1 MNTLLSLRHSSA
13 TSVDDGPTLPEMLRM
28 RGMDQSSLLEQA
40 EALTRAEFGSQVFVR
55 GVVEIS
61 NFCRQ
66 NCHYCG
72 MRRSRADL
80 ERYRIPLDVL
90 CETLINRRPAYV
102 TDINLQAGEDPKA
115 VREIVLPL
123 LKELRKHTKLG
134 LSVGLGTLSPDL
146 CDELRDAGAT
156 FYIIKF
162 ETASH
167 ETYQRLEAPG
177 KLAARLDTIR
187 RLAATGW
194 KVSSGFI
201 AGLPGETVDSLAASL
216 QLISELPLAGSS
228 VSPFIPGSHTPLAGA
243 PAGDLETALNCVA
256 LLRLRNPRHII
267 PAVSAFGNGDI
278 AGYVRALRY
287 GANLTTVNLTPDEW
301 RGNYPIYTTK
311 RWILDEERLT
321 RAMDLA
327 GREPFATSMRDH
339 LAQEYSSS

>member
-1 MNTLLSLRHSSA
+1 MNTLLQMREAIASVVDAA
-13 TSVDDGPTLPEMLRM
+13 TLQGLLLT
-28 RGMDQSSLLEQA
+28 RGAEQAGLHEQA
-40 EALTRAEFGSQVFVR
+40 EALTTAEFGNRVFVR

-123 LKELRKHTKLG
+123 LKELRKHTQLG
-134 LSVGLGTLSPDL
+134 LSVGLGTLAPDL
-146 CDELRDAGAT
+146 CDELRAAGAT

-162 ETASH
+162 ETADV
-167 ETYQRLEAPG
+167 ETYRRLEAPG

-194 KVSSGFI
+194 RVSSGFI
-201 AGLPGETVDSLAASL
+201 AGLPGETVESLAASL
-216 QLISELPLAGSS
+216 KLISELPLAGSS
-228 VSPFIPGSHTPLAGA
+228 VSPFIPGSHTPLADA
-243 PAGDLETALNCVA
+243 PAGDLETALNCLA

-278 AGYVRALRY
+278 AGYVRALRS

-321 RAMDLA
+321 KAIDLA
-327 GREPFATSMRDH
+327 GRQPFATSLSDH
-339 LAQEYSSS
+339 LARNYSHS

>member
-1 MNTLLSLRHSSA
+1 MNTLLPMHQSA
-13 TSVDDGPTLPEMLRM
+13 ASVNDA
-28 RGMDQSSLLEQA
+28 SSLEDMLQTRGPEQASLHEQA
-40 EALTRAEFGSQVFVR
+40 EALTLAEFGNQVFVR

-72 MRRSRADL
+72 MRRSRTEL

-134 LSVGLGTLSPDL
+134 LSVGLGTLDAKL
-146 CDELRDAGAT
+146 CDELREAGAT

-162 ETASH
+162 ETADEES
-167 ETYQRLEAPG
+167 YRRLEAPG
-177 KLAARLDTIR
+177 KLALRLDTIR

-194 KVSSGFI
+194 RVSSGFI
-201 AGLPGETVDSLAASL
+201 AGLPGETVENLAASL
-216 QLISELPLAGSS
+216 RLISELPLAGSS
-228 VSPFIPGSHTPLAGA
+228 VSPFIPGSHTPLANS

-256 LLRLRNPRHII
+256 LLRLRNPKHII

-278 AGYVRALRY
+278 AGYVRALRS

-301 RGNYPIYTTK
+301 RGKYPIYTTK

-321 RAMDLA
+321 RAIDLA
-327 GREPFATSMRDH
+327 GRQPFATSLSNH
-339 LAQEYSSS
+339 LTENYTQT

>member
-1 MNTLLSLRHSSA
+1 MNSTLQICQPAA
-13 TSVDDGPTLPEMLRM
+13 TVDDPSALQEMLLT
-28 RGMDQSSLLEQA
+28 RGIEQASLHEQA
-40 EALTRAEFGSQVFVR
+40 EALTRTEFGNQVFVR

-72 MRRSRADL
+72 MRRSRSDL

-123 LKELRKHTKLG
+123 LKELRQHTKLG
-134 LSVGLGTLSPDL
+134 LSVGLGTLDAKL
-146 CDELRDAGAT
+146 CDELREAGAT

-162 ETASH
+162 ETADEES
-167 ETYQRLEAPG
+167 YQRLEAPG
-177 KLAARLDTIR
+177 KLATRLDAIR

-194 KVSSGFI
+194 RVSSGFI
-201 AGLPGETVDSLAASL
+201 AGLPGETVESLAASL
-216 QLISELPLAGSS
+216 NLISELPLAGSS
-228 VSPFIPGSHTPLAGA
+228 VSPFIPGSHTPLANA

-278 AGYVRALRY
+278 DGYVRALRS

-301 RGNYPIYTTK
+301 RGKYPIYTTK

-321 RAMDLA
+321 RAIDLA
-327 GREPFATSMRDH
+327 GREPFATSLSDH
-339 LAQEYSSS
+339 LTENYSCA

>member
-1 MNTLLSLRHSSA
+1 MH
-13 TSVDDGPTLPEMLRM
+13 
-28 RGMDQSSLLEQA
+28 EQA
-40 EALTRAEFGSQVFVR
+40 EALTRSEFGNQVFVR

-90 CETLINRRPAYV
+90 CETLINRCPAYV

-134 LSVGLGTLSPDL
+134 LSVGLGTLAPEL

-162 ETASH
+162 ETADDLA
-167 ETYQRLEAPG
+167 YRRLEAPG
-177 KLAARLDTIR
+177 KLAVRLDTIR

-194 KVSSGFI
+194 RVSSGFI
-201 AGLPGETVDSLAASL
+201 AGLPDETLESLAASIR
-216 QLISELPLAGSS
+216 LISELPLAGSS
-228 VSPFIPGSHTPLAGA
+228 VSPFIPGSHTPLANA
-243 PAGDLETALNCVA
+243 PAGDLETALNCLA
-256 LLRLRNPRHII
+256 LLRLSNPKHII

-278 AGYVRALRY
+278 AGYVRALRS

-301 RGNYPIYTTK
+301 RGKYPIYTTK

-321 RAMDLA
+321 RAIDLA
-327 GREPFATSMRDH
+327 GRQPSATSLSNH
-339 LAQEYSSS
+339 LSENYSGA

>member
-1 MNTLLSLRHSSA
+1 MNSTLQIGQPAATTDDPSA
-13 TSVDDGPTLPEMLRM
+13 LQEMLLT
-28 RGMDQSSLLEQA
+28 RGTEQASLHEQA
-40 EALTRAEFGSQVFVR
+40 EALTRTEFGNQVFVR
-55 GVVEIS
+55 GVVELS

-72 MRRSRADL
+72 MRRSRSDL

-123 LKELRKHTKLG
+123 LKELRQHTKLG
-134 LSVGLGTLSPDL
+134 LSVGLVTLDAKL
-146 CDELRDAGAT
+146 CDELREAGAT

-162 ETASH
+162 ETADEES
-167 ETYQRLEAPG
+167 YQRLEAPG
-177 KLAARLDTIR
+177 KLAARLDAIR

-194 KVSSGFI
+194 RVSSGFI
-201 AGLPGETVDSLAASL
+201 AGLPGETVESLAASL
-216 QLISELPLAGSS
+216 KLISELPLAGSS
-228 VSPFIPGSHTPLAGA
+228 VSPFIPGSHTPLAKA
-243 PAGDLETALNCVA
+243 PAGDLETALNCLA

-267 PAVSAFGNGDI
+267 PAVSAFGNGDLD
-278 AGYVRALRY
+278 GYVRALRS

-301 RGNYPIYTTK
+301 RGQYPIYTTK

-321 RAMDLA
+321 RAIDLA
-327 GREPFATSMRDH
+327 GRQPCATSLGEH
-339 LAQEYSSS
+339 LAENYSCA

>member
-1 MNTLLSLRHSSA
+1 MNTLISSRHPSA
-13 TSVDDGPTLPEMLRM
+13 TSLEDDANLAEALQLRGVD
-28 RGMDQSSLLEQA
+28 QASLLEQA
-40 EALTRAEFGSQVFVR
+40 EALTRAEFGNQVFVR

-80 ERYRIPLDVL
+80 ERYRIPFEVL
-90 CETLINRRPAYV
+90 CDSLINRRPAYV

-146 CDELRDAGAT
+146 CDELRAAGAT

-162 ETASH
+162 ETASKDS
-167 ETYQRLEAPG
+167 YQRLEAPG

-201 AGLPGETVDSLAASL
+201 AGLPGETVDDLAASL
-216 QLISELPLAGSS
+216 KLISELPLAGSS
-228 VSPFIPGSHTPLAGA
+228 VSPFIPGSHTPLANA
-243 PAGDLETALNCVA
+243 PAGDLETALNCLA
-256 LLRLRNPRHII
+256 LLRLRNPDHII

-278 AGYVRALRY
+278 AGYVRALRS

-321 RAMDLA
+321 RAIDLA
-327 GREPFATSMRDH
+327 GRQPFATSLRDH
-339 LAQEYSSS
+339 LAQDYSGA

>member
-1 MNTLLSLRHSSA
+1 MNSTLQMHQPAA
-13 TSVDDGPTLPEMLRM
+13 TVDDTSALQDMLLT
-28 RGMDQSSLLEQA
+28 RGTEQASMHEQA
-40 EALTRAEFGSQVFVR
+40 EALTLTEFGNRVFVR

-80 ERYRIPLDVL
+80 ERYRIRLDVL

-123 LKELRKHTKLG
+123 LRELRQHTKLG
-134 LSVGLGTLSPDL
+134 LSVGLGTLDAKL
-146 CDELRDAGAT
+146 CDELREAGAT

-162 ETASH
+162 ETAD
-167 ETYQRLEAPG
+167 EENYRRLEAPG
-177 KLAARLDTIR
+177 KLSGRVDTIR

-194 KVSSGFI
+194 RVSSGFI
-201 AGLPGETVDSLAASL
+201 AGLPGETVESLAASL
-216 QLISELPLAGSS
+216 KLISELPLAGSS
-228 VSPFIPGSHTPLAGA
+228 VSPFIPGSHTPLAHA
-243 PAGDLETALNCVA
+243 PAGDLETALNCLA
-256 LLRLRNPRHII
+256 LLRLRNPKHII

-278 AGYVRALRY
+278 TGYVRALRS

-301 RGNYPIYTTK
+301 RGKYPIYTTQ

-321 RAMDLA
+321 RAIDLA
-327 GREPFATSMRDH
+327 GRQPFVTSLSDH
-339 LAQEYSSS
+339 LSENYSCA

>member
-1 MNTLLSLRHSSA
+1 MNATLEMHKPSA
-13 TSVDDGPTLPEMLRM
+13 TVDLSSTLEEMLLA
-28 RGMDQSSLLEQA
+28 RGTEQAYLHEQA
-40 EALTRAEFGSQVFVR
+40 EALTRTEFGNRVFIR

-61 NFCRQ
+61 NYCRQ

-72 MRRSRADL
+72 MRRSRSDL

-90 CETLINRRPAYV
+90 CESLINHRPAYV

-134 LSVGLGTLSPDL
+134 LSVGLGTLDAKL
-146 CDELRDAGAT
+146 CDELREAGAT

-162 ETASH
+162 ETAD
-167 ETYQRLEAPG
+167 ETSYQRLESPG
-177 KLAARLDTIR
+177 KLATRLDTIR

-194 KVSSGFI
+194 RVSSGFI
-201 AGLPGETVDSLAASL
+201 AGLPGETVENLAASL
-216 QLISELPLAGSS
+216 KLISELPLAGSS
-228 VSPFIPGSHTPLAGA
+228 VSPFIPGSHTPLAQA

-256 LLRLRNPRHII
+256 LLRLRSPRHII

-278 AGYVRALRY
+278 AGYVRALRS
-287 GANLTTVNLTPDEW
+287 GANLATVNLTPDEW
-301 RGNYPIYTTK
+301 RGKYPIYTTK

-321 RAMDLA
+321 RAIDLA
-327 GREPFATSMRDH
+327 GRHPCATSLSDH
-339 LAQEYSSS
+339 LVEN

>member
-1 MNTLLSLRHSSA
+1 MNALPQTLPSA
-13 TSVDDGPTLPEMLRM
+13 AAIDDGSTLQEMLQTRDTEQA
-28 RGMDQSSLLEQA
+28 GLHEQA
-40 EALTRAEFGSQVFVR
+40 EALTRAEFGNQVFVR

-80 ERYRIPLDVL
+80 DRYRIPLEVL
-90 CETLINRRPAYV
+90 CETLINHRPSYV
-102 TDINLQAGEDPKA
+102 TDINVQAGEDPKA

-123 LKELRKHTKLG
+123 LKELRKHTTLG
-134 LSVGLGTLSPDL
+134 LSVGLGTLSPEL
-146 CDELRDAGAT
+146 CDELRAAGAS

-162 ETASH
+162 ETADNES
-167 ETYQRLEAPG
+167 YRRLEAPG
-177 KLAARLDTIR
+177 KLAMRLDTIR
-187 RLAATGW
+187 RLAASGW

-201 AGLPGETVDSLAASL
+201 AGLPGETLENLAASL
-216 QLISELPLAGSS
+216 KLISELPLAGSS
-228 VSPFIPGSHTPLAGA
+228 VSPFIPGSHTPLAQA

-256 LLRLRNPRHII
+256 LLRLRNPKHII

-278 AGYVRALRY
+278 AGYVRALRA

-321 RAMDLA
+321 RAIDLA
-327 GREPFATSMRDH
+327 GRQPFAKSLSNH
-339 LAQEYSSS
+339 LTQNYSAA

>member
-1 MNTLLSLRHSSA
+1 MNTLLPMRHFSTFIDEGA
-13 TSVDDGPTLPEMLRM
+13 TLPETLLM
-28 RGMDQSSLLEQA
+28 RGSDQTSLHEQA
-40 EALTRAEFGSQVFVR
+40 EAVTMAEFGNQVFVR

-123 LKELRKHTKLG
+123 LRELRKHTKLG
-134 LSVGLGTLSPDL
+134 LSVGLGTLSPEL

-162 ETASH
+162 ETADS
-167 ETYQRLEAPG
+167 ETYKQLEAPG
-177 KLAARLDTIR
+177 KLAVRLDTIR

-194 KVSSGFI
+194 RVSSGFI
-201 AGLPGETVDSLAASL
+201 AGLPGETLESLAASL
-216 QLISELPLAGSS
+216 KLISELPLAGSS
-228 VSPFIPGSHTPLAGA
+228 VSPFIPGSHTPLAKA
-243 PAGDLETALNCVA
+243 PAGDLETALNCLA

-278 AGYVRALRY
+278 AGYVRALRA

-321 RAMDLA
+321 RAIDLA
-327 GREPFATSMRDH
+327 DRQPFTTSLSDH
-339 LAQEYSSS
+339 LNQQYACA